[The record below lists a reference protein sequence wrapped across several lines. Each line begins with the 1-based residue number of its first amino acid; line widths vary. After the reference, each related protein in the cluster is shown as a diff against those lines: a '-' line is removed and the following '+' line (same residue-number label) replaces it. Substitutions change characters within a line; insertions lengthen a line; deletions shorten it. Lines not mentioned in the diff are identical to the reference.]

1 MRYHRQT
8 LLPQIGQAGQ
18 DRLSRAR
25 VLLVGCG
32 ALGSTIADQLV
43 RAGVGY
49 LRLADRDVVEET
61 NLQRQT
67 LFDETDAREQTPKA
81 IAAGKRLGAVNSSVK
96 IEPRVVD
103 VHAGNIEELA
113 GCADGQ
119 PVQLVIDGT
128 DNAQTRYLIN
138 DVAVKHAIPWIYGA
152 CVGVEGRVMV
162 LRPTDGACLRCIF
175 PQPPAPGELA
185 TCDTSGVL
193 GPAAAVVG
201 ALQAAQAIRFITN
214 PLDNEIEQLIWL
226 DVWSGRFRSSSIAS
240 AKRSDCI
247 ACGRRVFEF
256 LDAGDRGGLTSL
268 CGRNAVQVRPQN
280 AVRIDLKS
288 LAAKLSSCGRTQQ
301 TPHLVRCH
309 LPPPQDLNLTIF
321 PDGRMIVQNTEDLD
335 RARSVYARWVGT

>member
-18 DRLSRAR
+18 DRLSKAR

-43 RAGVGY
+43 RAGVGF

-67 LFDETDAREQTPKA
+67 LFDEADAREQVPKA
-81 IAAGKRLGAVNSSVK
+81 IAAEKRLRAVNSSVK
-96 IEPRVVD
+96 VDPRVVD
-103 VHAGNIEELA
+103 VHAGNTEELA
-113 GCADGQ
+113 GCIEGN
-119 PVQLVIDGT
+119 PVQLIIDGT

-162 LRPTDGACLRCIF
+162 LRPPDGPCLRCIF

-201 ALQAAQAIRFITN
+201 ALQAAQAIRFLTN
-214 PLDNEIEQLIWL
+214 PLDDEKEQLIWL
-226 DVWSGRFRSSSIAS
+226 DAWLGRFRSSSVTS

-247 ACGRRVFEF
+247 ACGRGIFEF
-256 LDAGDRGGLTSL
+256 LDAGDRGGLTTL
-268 CGRNAVQVRPQN
+268 CGRNAVQVRPQS
-280 AVRIDLKS
+280 AVRLDLKS
-288 LAAKLSSCGRTQQ
+288 LATKLSACGSTQQ